1 MCWCKPVGS
10 EIIVK
15 LFRFYFFF
23 FLDPEEHT
31 PKNIPNAFQFSPASL
46 GVAISATALF
56 YVIEFPCIVFFFFF
70 FLLRLHYA
78 ETTRLR
84 PPQAINNLTLI
95 ARPPWGR

>member
-1 MCWCKPVGS
+1 M
-10 EIIVK
+10 K

-23 FLDPEEHT
+23 FLNPEEHT

-56 YVIEFPCIVFFFFF
+56 YVIEIPRIVFFFFFLFF

-78 ETTRLR
+78 ETAHLR
-84 PPQAINNLTLI
+84 PPQAINI
-95 ARPPWGR
+95 